1 MSTPKINKDKKT
13 TNFVSEKPDLQN
25 WILDFSAHLNADTD
39 SGEEVLNLPKEFAS
53 GFAKVIEIEKGLTY
67 RMVNYRLNNDFHYKR
82 EPANKFYLVIYFYH
96 YLDCTH
102 LQFKINDE
110 LIVDST
116 DEKYS
121 SLLMS
126 NSLSSQELKVSKGTY
141 VQGLT
146 LQLTEEW
153 LKDKIAQPNTANYS
167 IFKEKNVFQSFLNP
181 KSKKLLA
188 EIFAEDIPSNLPELY
203 VNNRILRLL
212 EEFLEKILSYGITG
226 NKFPA
231 SDKDAQNLLRIESY
245 LLENYTEDFP
255 SIEKLAR
262 MAFISPTK
270 LKTLFKN
277 AFGVGMYE
285 YYQRNRMHKAKE
297 MLITGEYTV
306 SEVGEMI
313 GYQNLSN
320 FSNAFK
326 KEFDNLPK
334 DYEKIS

>member
-1 MSTPKINKDKKT
+1 MSNPKITEDKNF
-13 TNFVSEKPDLQN
+13 TNFVSAKPDLQN
-25 WILDFSAHLNADTD
+25 WLLDFSAHLKTDTD
-39 SGEEVLNLPKEFAS
+39 STEEVINLPKEFAN
-53 GFAKVIEIEKGLTY
+53 GFAKVTEIENGLTY
-67 RMVNYRLNNDFHYKR
+67 RMVNYRLNSDFLYKR
-82 EPANKFYLVIYFYH
+82 EPADTFYLVIYFYS
-96 YLDCTH
+96 YSDCSY

-126 NSLSSQELKVSKGTY
+126 NSFCSQELKVSSGTH

-153 LKDKIAQPNTANYS
+153 LREKIAQPNTANYS
-167 IFKEKNVFQSFLNP
+167 LFKEKNVFQSFLNP
-181 KSKKLLA
+181 KSKKLLT

-212 EEFLEKILSYGITG
+212 EGFLENILSYGITE

-245 LLENYTEDFP
+245 LLENYNEEFP
-255 SIEKLAR
+255 NTEKLAR
-262 MAFISPTK
+262 MAFMSPTK

-297 MLITGEYTV
+297 MLISGEYSV

-320 FSNAFK
+320 FSIAFK
-326 KEFDNLPK
+326 KEFDYLPK
-334 DYEKIS
+334 DSDKIS

>member
-1 MSTPKINKDKKT
+1 MSTPKITKDKNT
-13 TNFVSEKPDLQN
+13 TNFVSAKPDLQN
-25 WILDFSAHLNADTD
+25 WLLDFSAHLKADTD
-39 SGEEVLNLPKEFAS
+39 SAEEVITLPEEFAS

-67 RMVNYRLNNDFHYKR
+67 RMVNYRLNSDFSYKI
-82 EPANKFYLVIYFYH
+82 EPATKFYLIIYFYS
-96 YLDCTH
+96 YTDCSI
-102 LQFKINDE
+102 LQLKINDE
-110 LIVDST
+110 LIVDTT
-116 DEKYS
+116 DDNYS
-121 SLLMS
+121 SLLMT
-126 NSLSSQELKVSKGTY
+126 NSFSSQELKVSKGTY

-153 LKDKIAQPNTANYS
+153 LKDKIAQPGTANYS
-167 IFKEKNVFQSFLNP
+167 LFKEKDIFQSFLNP
-181 KSKKLLA
+181 KSKKLLK
-188 EIFAEDIPSNLPELY
+188 EIFADDIPSNLPELY
-203 VNNRILRLL
+203 VNNRISRLL
-212 EEFLEKILSYGITG
+212 EEFLERILSYGTSG

-231 SDKDAQNLLRIESY
+231 SAKDAQNLLRIESY

-255 SIEKLAR
+255 SVEKLAR
-262 MAFISPTK
+262 MAFMSPTK

-297 MLITGEYTV
+297 LLNSGEYTV

-326 KEFDNLPK
+326 KEFDYLPK
-334 DYEKIS
+334 DYDKIS

>member
-1 MSTPKINKDKKT
+1 MSTPKINKDKNT

-25 WILDFSAHLNADTD
+25 WLLDFSAHLKTDTD
-39 SGEEVLNLPKEFAS
+39 SAEEVINLPEKFAD

-67 RMVNYRLNNDFHYKR
+67 RMVNYRLNSDFQYKR
-82 EPANKFYLVIYFYH
+82 DPANKFYLIIYFYQ
-96 YLDCTH
+96 YSDCTH

-121 SLLMS
+121 SLLMT
-126 NSLSSQELKVSKGTY
+126 NSLLSHELTVSNGTF

-146 LQLTEEW
+146 LQLTEDW
-153 LKDKIAQPNTANYS
+153 LKDKIAHPDTANYS
-167 IFKEKNVFQSFLNP
+167 LFKEKNIFQSFLNP
-181 KSKKLLA
+181 KSKKLLM
-188 EIFAEDIPSNLPELY
+188 EIFADDIPSNLPELY

-212 EEFLEKILSYGITG
+212 EGFLEKILSYGIAG

-231 SDKDAQNLLRIESY
+231 WDKDAQNLLRIESF

-262 MAFISPTK
+262 MAFMSPTK
-270 LKTLFKN
+270 LKTLFKK
-277 AFGVGMYE
+277 AFGVGLYE

-297 MLITGEYTV
+297 LLNSGEYTV
-306 SEVGEMI
+306 SAVGEMI

-326 KEFDNLPK
+326 KEFDYLPK
-334 DYEKIS
+334 EYDKIS

>member
-1 MSTPKINKDKKT
+1 MSTPKITEEKNT
-13 TNFVSEKPDLQN
+13 TNFVSAKPDLQN
-25 WILDFSAHLNADTD
+25 WLLDFSAYLKTHTD
-39 SGEEVLNLPKEFAS
+39 STEEVLNMPKEFAS
-53 GFAKVIEIEKGLTY
+53 GFAKVTELEEGLTY
-67 RMVNYRLNNDFHYKR
+67 RMVNYRLNSDFYYKR
-82 EPANKFYLVIYFYH
+82 EPADKFYLIIYFYH
-96 YLDCTH
+96 YKDCTH

-121 SLLMS
+121 SLVMT
-126 NSLSSQELKVSKGTY
+126 NSFSRQELKVSSGTY

-146 LQLTEEW
+146 LQMTEEW
-153 LKDKIAQPNTANYS
+153 LKEKIAQPNTANYS
-167 IFKEKNVFQSFLNP
+167 LFKEKDIFQSFLNP
-181 KSKKLLA
+181 KSKKLLT
-188 EIFAEDIPSNLPELY
+188 EIFADDIPSNLPELY

-212 EEFLEKILSYGITG
+212 EGFLENVLSYGITE

-231 SDKDAQNLLRIESY
+231 SDRDAQNLLRIESY
-245 LLENYTEDFP
+245 LLENYNEDFP

-262 MAFISPTK
+262 MAFMSPTK
-270 LKTLFKN
+270 LKTIFKN

-297 MLITGEYTV
+297 LLNSGEYTV

-313 GYQNLSN
+313 GYHNLSN

-326 KEFDNLPK
+326 KEFDYLPK
-334 DYEKIS
+334 DSDQIS

>member
-1 MSTPKINKDKKT
+1 MSTPKITDGKNT
-13 TNFVSEKPDLQN
+13 TNFVSAKPDLQN
-25 WILDFSAHLNADTD
+25 WLLDFSAHLKTDTD
-39 SGEEVLNLPKEFAS
+39 SAEEIINLPKEFAN

-67 RMVNYRLNNDFHYKR
+67 RMVDYRLNSDFQYKR
-82 EPANKFYLVIYFYH
+82 ERANKFYLIIYFYR
-96 YLDCTH
+96 YSECTT
-102 LQFKINDE
+102 LQFRINNE
-110 LIVDST
+110 LIVDSP

-121 SLLMS
+121 SLLMT
-126 NSLSSQELKVSKGTY
+126 NSFSSQDLIVSKGTY

-153 LKDKIAQPNTANYS
+153 LKDKIAQPDTANYS
-167 IFKEKNVFQSFLNP
+167 LFKEKNVFQSFLNP
-181 KSKKLLA
+181 KSKKLLT
-188 EIFAEDIPSNLPELY
+188 EIFAEDIPSNMPEMY

-212 EEFLEKILSYGITG
+212 EGFLEKILSYGITG
-226 NKFPA
+226 NKFPT
-231 SDKDAQNLLRIESY
+231 SDTDARNLLRIESF
-245 LLENYTEDFP
+245 LLENYNEEFP

-285 YYQRNRMHKAKE
+285 YYQKNRIHKAKE
-297 MLITGEYTV
+297 LLNSGEYTV

-326 KEFDNLPK
+326 KEFDYLPK
-334 DYEKIS
+334 DSDKIS

>member
-1 MSTPKINKDKKT
+1 MSTPKITENKNT
-13 TNFVSEKPDLQN
+13 TNFVSAKPDLQN
-25 WILDFSAHLNADTD
+25 WLLDFSAHLKTDTD
-39 SGEEVLNLPKEFAS
+39 SAEEMIHLPKEFAN

-67 RMVNYRLNNDFHYKR
+67 RMVNYRLNSDFIYKR
-82 EPANKFYLVIYFYH
+82 EPGNKFYLIIYFYH
-96 YLDCTH
+96 YRDCSI
-102 LQFKINDE
+102 LQLKINNE

-116 DEKYS
+116 DENYS
-121 SLLMS
+121 SLLMTNSFS
-126 NSLSSQELKVSKGTY
+126 NQELKVSKGTY

-153 LKDKIAQPNTANYS
+153 LKDKIAQPGTANYS
-167 IFKEKNVFQSFLNP
+167 VFKEKDIFQSFLNP
-181 KSKKLLA
+181 KSKKLLT

-212 EEFLEKILSYGITG
+212 EEFLERILSYGTTG

-255 SIEKLAR
+255 SVEKLAR
-262 MAFISPTK
+262 MAFMSPTK

-277 AFGVGMYE
+277 AFGAGMYE
-285 YYQRNRMHKAKE
+285 YYQKNRMHKAKE
-297 MLITGEYTV
+297 LLNSGEYTV
-306 SEVGEMI
+306 SEVGEII
-313 GYQNLSN
+313 GYLNLSN

-326 KEFDNLPK
+326 KEFNYLPK
-334 DYEKIS
+334 DYDKIS